1 MSEQNYS
8 DILCSNISAQRK
20 KLGLTQDALAGKLG
34 VTFQAVSKWEN
45 GQSCPDI
52 DLLPKL
58 ADIFSV
64 SIDELFGRSGIVLPS
79 VSPVNELPWQ
89 DDGKIR
95 AVVYIGRNLA
105 MKPVEEARRFTF
117 EYCGEAKDVI
127 SSFSLE
133 CGDVNGNV
141 SAAGTVNCGDVE
153 GNVSSA
159 GAVTSGDVEGNA
171 SGVGPVTCGD
181 VEGNVTSCNGPVT
194 CGDVSGN
201 IDCKSGVTTIVE
213 NDS

>member
-1 MSEQNYS
+1 MSEHNYS
-8 DILCSNISAQRK
+8 DILCNSISALRK

-58 ADIFSV
+58 ADIFGV
-64 SIDELFGRSGIVLPS
+64 SIDELFGRNVKDSLS
-79 VSPVNELPWQ
+79 FSPVNELPWQ

-127 SSFSLE
+127 SSFSIE
-133 CGDVNGNV
+133 CDDVNGDINAAGAVTCGDVHGKVLANGTVTCGDVTGDV
-141 SAAGTVNCGDVE
+141 SANGSATCGDVE
-153 GNVSSA
+153 GNVS
-159 GAVTSGDVEGNA
+159 A
-171 SGVGPVTCGD
+171 SGH
-181 VEGNVTSCNGPVT
+181 VT

-201 IDCKSGVTTIVE
+201 IDCKSGVTTI
-213 NDS
+213 NSMP